1 MGEKGLLFIG
11 VGSLFILSIMANCTT
26 FKLADRE
33 WANQARTMQIN
44 QQQNF
49 KLHTTATSRNK
60 YRQLSSE
67 PMRLVQTR
75 EAVSASTRLPSLPN
89 KNPLWHGQSYKF
101 AKFLD
106 SRFYSDNSMQK
117 ALKSEKSK
125 QIKLTQESFMREELD
140 TLHAIN
146 TQRQTFYKEDS
157 IYRNRMR
164 RLIESQQIIDKKYNS
179 AATIIQ
185 KHARGFIARLKH
197 NQEYL
202 IIKKFKL
209 QQGLSQLGS
218 SLAYVET
225 MFEPEVVAA
234 AIKIQTFFRRILAKV
249 RVERMRKE
257 LRERKMYDLK
267 LKAAIKIQTHFRMKF
282 ALNLVTQLVVERE
295 KEIRAKK
302 LENIRR
308 RLKKIGFKIF
318 WNRYKMNIG
327 VIARK
332 YNRENEAYLEQD
344 TIFNSIE
351 QENTEGMGEASV
363 HNPTLETTEQVE
375 NQSLSESET
384 TESQVD
390 DGVEEAENVEGE
402 ESNNTQSEMIEAPES
417 AESAPEEVKAA
428 NYTKQ
433 THSFQQ
439 KVVPKEADN
448 AKSDESLTSKKKP
461 AQISSRNPILA
472 PTASRLEYMRHSKK
486 RKKTSPILEPW
497 RPPLI
502 SEPGT
507 TKQLP
512 EVKKAN
518 SLIRIPS
525 FIQDSDEESELKDK
539 DLKSKATSILDESDH
554 DISEKDNLFTAEP

>member
-1 MGEKGLLFIG
+1 
-11 VGSLFILSIMANCTT
+11 MANCST
-26 FKLADRE
+26 FKLPDRE

-60 YRQLSSE
+60 YRKLSSE
-67 PMRLVQTR
+67 TIRLVQTR
-75 EAVSASTRLPSLPN
+75 EAVSTSTRLPSLPN

-125 QIKLTQESFMREELD
+125 QLKLTQESFMREELD

-185 KHARGFIARLKH
+185 KHARGFIARLKN

-209 QQGLSQLGS
+209 QQRLSQLGS
-218 SLAYVET
+218 SVAYVET
-225 MFEPEVVAA
+225 IFEPEIVAA
-234 AIKIQTFFRRILAKV
+234 AIKIQTFFRRLLAKV
-249 RVERMRKE
+249 RVAKIRKE
-257 LRERKMYDLK
+257 LKDRKLYELRV
-267 LKAAIKIQTHFRMKF
+267 KAAIKIQTHFRMKF
-282 ALNLVTQLVVERE
+282 AMNLVTKLIMERE
-295 KEIRAKK
+295 NEIRAKK
-302 LENIRR
+302 LGNIRR
-308 RLKKIGFKIF
+308 RLKKIGFKVW

-332 YNRENEAYLEQD
+332 YNRERESNLEQD
-344 TIFNSIE
+344 SVLHSNDWGNI
-351 QENTEGMGEASV
+351 EGMGEATED
-363 HNPTLETTEQVE
+363 NQTFEDTEQVE
-375 NQSLSESET
+375 TQSMAESEVT
-384 TESQVD
+384 KSELSD
-390 DGVEEAENVEGE
+390 EVEDAEKEEGE
-402 ESNNTQSEMIEAPES
+402 ESDNIQSEIIAAPQSTEPT
-417 AESAPEEVKAA
+417 PEEVKAA

-439 KVVPKEADN
+439 KVVPKEAEN
-448 AKSDESLTSKKKP
+448 AKSDESLAPKKKP
-461 AQISSRNPILA
+461 ARISNRNPILA
-472 PTASRLEYMRHSKK
+472 PTASRLEYMRHSKQK
-486 RKKTSPILEPW
+486 KKTSPILEPW
-497 RPPLI
+497 KPPLI

-525 FIQDSDEESELKDK
+525 FIQDSDEESVLKDK
-539 DLKSKATSILDESDH
+539 DIKSKATSILDESDC
-554 DISEKDNLFTAEP
+554 DIFEKDNLFTTET